1 MAAVSTCLKK
11 TFIFVNVITGLLGTI
26 WLVLTLFMHGH
37 YHGVY
42 QSYELETIV
51 GLSTT
56 YAVGVGIV
64 VMCAVGLYGIL
75 KKKQW
80 PLIVFSVG
88 MFLVSLLFLVEAVL
102 SAIASNMTEEHAKV
116 ALKPKM
122 PLDQE
127 PYITQ
132 HKFDSLQNTYQCCGF
147 QNGTSDWGDIIP
159 KSCQCPELLE
169 NPTECIGLNVK
180 TISGE
185 IQVYRQPCFPYL
197 FHISIMVFKVRT
209 AFAFICLLCLVVG
222 PILSSVILCQMRRR
236 TITPPVTFTAHSSRA
251 KYTELG

>member
-11 TFIFVNVITGLLGTI
+11 TFIVVNVITGLLGTI
-26 WLVLTLFMHGH
+26 WLALTLFQHGKH
-37 YHGVY
+37 HGVY
-42 QSYELETIV
+42 ESYELGTIV
-51 GLSTT
+51 GFSTT

-88 MFLVSLLFLVEAVL
+88 MFLVSLLFLVAAVS

-116 ALKPKM
+116 VFKPEM

-127 PYITQ
+127 SDIMQ
-132 HKFDSLQNTYQCCGF
+132 SQFEAF
-147 QNGTSDWGDIIP
+147 QYMIN
-159 KSCQCPELLE
+159 
-169 NPTECIGLNVK
+169 LNVK

-197 FHISIMVFKVRT
+197 FHIWIMGFKVLA

-222 PILSSVILCQMRRR
+222 PILSTVILCQMRRR
-236 TITPPVTFTAHSSRA
+236 TITPPVTFTAHSSGA
-251 KYTELG
+251 KYTELE

>member
-11 TFIFVNVITGLLGTI
+11 TFIVVNVITGLLGTI
-26 WLVLTLFMHGH
+26 WLALTLFQHGKH
-37 YHGVY
+37 HGVY
-42 QSYELETIV
+42 ESYELGTIV
-51 GLSTT
+51 GFSTT

-88 MFLVSLLFLVEAVL
+88 MFLVSLLFLVAAVS

-116 ALKPKM
+116 VFKPEM

-127 PYITQ
+127 SDIMQSQFEAFQYM
-132 HKFDSLQNTYQCCGF
+132 YQCCGF
-147 QNGTSDWGDIIP
+147 LNGASDWGDKIP
-159 KSCQCPELLE
+159 HSCQCPQLLE
-169 NPTECIGLNVK
+169 NTTVCINLNVK

-197 FHISIMVFKVRT
+197 FHIWIMGFKVLA

-222 PILSSVILCQMRRR
+222 PILSTVILCQMRRR
-236 TITPPVTFTAHSSRA
+236 TITPPVTFTAHSSGA
-251 KYTELG
+251 KYTELE